1 MAKSKINNKANKLTI
16 KEVNE
21 KVEKL
26 SDNVSQLVEL
36 LSKKQEEKT
45 ESSKQTETVQPESN
59 KDIRKEGIADW
70 AEVHPV
76 HDNTARDILGNLVD
90 RTYMKYPKGGG
101 ALFTVV
107 IKREFSNAPK
117 DYLERMKEDHRT
129 ANLET
134 ERFRGEE
141 GAKRWCLLIKQNLS
155 KNK

>member
-1 MAKSKINNKANKLTI
+1 MAKEKKLTI

-26 SDNVSQLVEL
+26 SNNVSQLVEI
-36 LSKKQEEKT
+36 LSKKQKEKECHCDDGT
-45 ESSKQTETVQPESN
+45 CDAHKKKEDN
-59 KDIRKEGIADW
+59 KDVRKEGIADW

>member
-1 MAKSKINNKANKLTI
+1 MAKGKTLTI

-26 SDNVSQLVEL
+26 SNNVSQLVEL
-36 LSKKQEEKT
+36 LSKKQEEANK
-45 ESSKQTETVQPESN
+45 EVSKSDN
-59 KDIRKEGIADW
+59 KKEDIRKEGIADW